1 MINYDDIPESEKKTL
16 ESLLTL
22 SKRKL
27 RKKFSELKLTDEQ
40 YFDFISVLEMFK
52 TEKPKWVK
60 IINIATYLSVAVIL
74 IFIILHFHLL
84 HL

>member
-1 MINYDDIPESEKKTL
+1 MIDYDDIPDDEKKIL

-22 SKRKL
+22 SKKKL
-27 RKKFSELKLTDEQ
+27 KKKFSELKLTDEQ

-52 TEKPKWVK
+52 IKKSKWTKV
-60 IINIATYLSVAVIL
+60 INIATYLSVAVIL
-74 IFIILHFHLL
+74 IFIMLHFHLL